1 MCVLEFMLENKN
13 NSYKYLEKVFWYKF
27 KIQNVLISY
36 AIKQIGKLQ
45 HDDAYIQAKEDY
57 KIYKTVKDS
66 GLDNDKITA
75 VLNKRITYYGLTK
88 SDFEQYVKVQQ
99 DKYKKYISSQMG
111 QVIAKDLFSTVK
123 KCLYGKGKEVHYR
136 KLDSIH
142 TVSAKSTTSFFT
154 ASSSETE
161 L

>member
-1 MCVLEFMLENKN
+1 MLENKN

-45 HDDAYIQAKEDY
+45 HEDTYIQAKEDY
-57 KIYKTVKDS
+57 KIYRTVKDS

-75 VLNKRITYYGLTK
+75 VMNERITYYVLTK

-99 DKYKKYISSQMG
+99 DKYKNISAAIWG
-111 QVIAKDLFSTVK
+111 
-123 KCLYGKGKEVHYR
+123 R
-136 KLDSIH
+136 
-142 TVSAKSTTSFFT
+142 
-154 ASSSETE
+154 
-161 L
+161 